1 MGVGTLLTRVPWKQ
15 VITMLPTIVQTAR
28 GLVKASRRVS
38 IVPVEAADS
47 PRGLALRVEELEENE
62 RIQAELVKKMAEQ
75 QQGLAE
81 GLEFMAARIT
91 ALIWLAAIALILSLT
106 AFIIV
111 LLK

>member
-1 MGVGTLLTRVPWKQ
+1 MGFGTLLTRVPWKQ
-15 VITMLPTIVQTAR
+15 VVAMLPAIMQTAK
-28 GLVKASRRVS
+28 GLLNATRRES
-38 IVPVEAADS
+38 IVPIEVADS

>member
-15 VITMLPTIVQTAR
+15 VIAMLAAIMLTAK
-28 GLVKASRRVS
+28 GLLNATRRES
-38 IVPVEAADS
+38 IVPIEVADT
-47 PRGLALRVEELEENE
+47 PRGLALRVEQLEENE

-81 GLEFMAARIT
+81 GLEFMASRIT
-91 ALIWLAAIALILSLT
+91 ALLWLAAIALILSLA